1 MTANPAHIMTR
12 KILTAT
18 RLVVGLLF
26 IFSGVVK
33 ANDPAGLGYKM
44 QEFFEVWGWHGLDD
58 LALPLS
64 LAMIAFEIVAGAAVI
79 IGWRF
84 PLFAWMLL
92 SLIVFFTFLTGY
104 AVLSGK
110 VRECGCFG
118 DCIPLTAEQS
128 FAKDLVLLA
137 LILLLFVRRRDVTA
151 LMADRAA
158 ILALSAT
165 AVLSLAI
172 QAYVL
177 RHLPVV
183 DCLPYRKGNDILR
196 MMQMP
201 EGAVPDSFEIRFV
214 YLKAGAEVEFDADHF
229 PADFNDTAYTFVRRY
244 DKLVRKGNAVP
255 PISDFVIIAPSGED
269 TTRALLAQPGRK
281 LIVFSRELP
290 KEPAGWT
297 WADALRNILQTANAD
312 AIPIVWVSS
321 DADNL
326 VSALR
331 NVGLDGIPVMKGDV
345 VAIKT
350 AARVDPTLYLLDGS
364 TILGKWSQADFR
376 QLGERLREM
385 AKPVRR

>member
-1 MTANPAHIMTR
+1 MHTR
-12 KILTAT
+12 KILSAT
-18 RLVVGLLF
+18 RLIVGLLF

-64 LAMIAFEIVAGAAVI
+64 VAMIAFEIVAGAAVI

-92 SLIVFFTFLTGY
+92 ALIVFFTFLTGY

-137 LILLLFVRRRDVTA
+137 LILLLFVRRRDVSS
-151 LMADRAA
+151 LMADRPSL
-158 ILALSAT
+158 LALSAT
-165 AVLSLAI
+165 TALSLAL

-177 RHLPVV
+177 RHLPIV
-183 DCLPYRKGNDILR
+183 DCLPYRKGNDILK

-201 EGAVPDSFEIRFV
+201 EGALPDSFEIRFV
-214 YLKAGAEVEFDADHF
+214 YNKSGAEVEFDADHF
-229 PADFNDTAYTFVRRY
+229 PADFNDTAYSFVRRY

-255 PISDFVIIAPSGED
+255 PIRDFVIIAPSGAD
-269 TTRALLAQPGRK
+269 TTKALLELPGRK
-281 LIVFSRELP
+281 LFVFSRELP
-290 KEPAGWT
+290 RDPSVWSWKDG
-297 WADALRNILQTANAD
+297 LQHIMQAAKTD
-312 AIPIVWVSS
+312 AIPLVWVSS
-321 DADNL
+321 DAERIQ
-326 VSALR
+326 SGLR
-331 NVGLDGIPVMKGDV
+331 TIGLDDIPVMKGDG

-350 AARVDPTLYLLDGS
+350 AARVDPTIYLLEGS
-364 TILGKWSQADFR
+364 TVLGKWAHADF
-376 QLGERLREM
+376 QAVLEMLRGSGT
-385 AKPVRR
+385 PSRR

>member
-1 MTANPAHIMTR
+1 MNRI
-12 KILTAT
+12 ILTPT
-18 RLVVGLLF
+18 RIVVGLLF

-64 LAMIAFEIVAGAAVI
+64 LAMITFEIVAGAAVI

-92 SLIVFFTFLTGY
+92 ALIVFFTFLTGY

-128 FAKDLVLLA
+128 FAKDLVLLG
-137 LILLLFVRRRDVTA
+137 LILLLFARRRDVSA
-151 LMADRAA
+151 LMSDRQS
-158 ILALSAT
+158 ILALAAT
-165 AVLSLAI
+165 TVLSMAL
-172 QAYVL
+172 QAHVL
-177 RHLPVV
+177 RHLPIV

-214 YLKAGAEVEFDADHF
+214 YRKAGAEVEFDADHF
-229 PADFNDTAYTFVRRY
+229 PADFNDTGYTFVRRY
-244 DKLVRKGNAVP
+244 DKLIRKGNAVP
-255 PISDFVIIAPSGED
+255 PISDFVIIAPSGAD
-269 TTRALLAQPGRK
+269 TTQALLGQPGRK
-281 LIVFSRELP
+281 LILFSRALP
-290 KEPAGWT
+290 SDPSQWT
-297 WADALRNILQTANAD
+297 WTDAIRDVLKAAKADT
-312 AIPIVWVSS
+312 IPIVWVSS
-321 DADNL
+321 DAENL
-326 VSALR
+326 QSSLHDI
-331 NVGLDGIPVMKGDV
+331 GLHGIPVMKGDG

-364 TILGKWSQADFR
+364 TIQGKWAHSDFR
-376 QLGERLREM
+376 HAAEILPDTRPPSR
-385 AKPVRR
+385 P

>member
-1 MTANPAHIMTR
+1 MTL
-12 KILTAT
+12 KILKPT
-18 RLVVGLLF
+18 RIIVGLLF

-64 LAMIAFEIVAGAAVI
+64 LAMIAFEIVAGVAVI

-84 PLFAWMLL
+84 PLFAWLL
-92 SLIVFFTFLTGY
+92 LALIVFFTFLTGY

-118 DCIPLTAEQS
+118 DCIPLTADQS

-137 LILLLFVRRRDVTA
+137 LILLLFVRRRDVTS
-151 LMADRAA
+151 LMADRPSM
-158 ILALSAT
+158 LALTAT
-165 AVLSLAI
+165 TVLSLAL
-172 QAYVL
+172 QVYVL
-177 RHLPVV
+177 RHLPIV
-183 DCLPYRKGNDILR
+183 DCLPYKKGNDILR
-196 MMQMP
+196 LMQMP

-214 YLKAGAEVEFDADHF
+214 YQKAGVEVEFDADHF
-229 PADFNDTAYTFVRRY
+229 PSDFNDTAYTFVKRY

-269 TTRALLAQPGRK
+269 TTQALLAQPGLK

-290 KEPAGWT
+290 KEPSKWA
-297 WADALRNILQTANAD
+297 WADEMRDIMMTAKTD
-312 AIPIVWVSS
+312 SIAIAWVSS

-326 VSALR
+326 QSSLR
-331 NVGLDGIPVMKGDV
+331 KIGLDEIPVMKGDG

-350 AARVDPTLYLLDGS
+350 AARVDPTIYLLDGA
-364 TILGKWSQADFR
+364 TILGKWAHADFPHA
-376 QLGERLREM
+376 LKTLRE
-385 AKPVRR
+385 KSLPSRR

>member
-1 MTANPAHIMTR
+1 MHTR
-12 KILTAT
+12 KILSAT
-18 RLVVGLLF
+18 RLIVGLLF

-64 LAMIAFEIVAGAAVI
+64 VAMIAFEIVAGAAVI

-92 SLIVFFTFLTGY
+92 ALIVFFTFLTGY

-137 LILLLFVRRRDVTA
+137 LILLLFVRRRDVSS
-151 LMADRAA
+151 LMADRPSL
-158 ILALSAT
+158 LALSAT
-165 AVLSLAI
+165 TALSLAL

-177 RHLPVV
+177 RHLPIV
-183 DCLPYRKGNDILR
+183 DCLPYRKGNDILK

-201 EGAVPDSFEIRFV
+201 EGALPDSFEIRFV
-214 YLKAGAEVEFDADHF
+214 YNKAGAEVEFDADHF
-229 PADFNDTAYTFVRRY
+229 PADFNDTAYSFVRRY

-255 PISDFVIIAPSGED
+255 PIRDFVIIAPSGAD
-269 TTRALLAQPGRK
+269 TTKALLELPGRK
-281 LIVFSRELP
+281 LFVFSRELP
-290 KEPAGWT
+290 RDPSVWSWKGG
-297 WADALRNILQTANAD
+297 LQNIMQAAKTD
-312 AIPIVWVSS
+312 AIPLVWVSS
-321 DADNL
+321 DAERIQ
-326 VSALR
+326 SGLR
-331 NVGLDGIPVMKGDV
+331 TIGLDDIPVMKGDG

-350 AARVDPTLYLLDGS
+350 AARVDPTIYLLEGS
-364 TILGKWSQADFR
+364 TVLGKWAHADF
-376 QLGERLREM
+376 QAVLEMLRGSGT
-385 AKPVRR
+385 PSRR

>member
-1 MTANPAHIMTR
+1 M
-12 KILTAT
+12 
-18 RLVVGLLF
+18 GLLF

-44 QEFFEVWGWHGLDD
+44 QEFFEVWGWHGLDA

-64 LAMIAFEIVAGAAVI
+64 LAMIAFEIVAGVAVI

-92 SLIVFFTFLTGY
+92 ALIVFFTFLTGY

-137 LILLLFVRRRDVTA
+137 LILLLFVRRRYVTA
-151 LMADRAA
+151 LMSNRPS
-158 ILALSAT
+158 IMALTAT
-165 AVLSLAI
+165 TGLSLAL
-172 QAYVL
+172 QAHVL
-177 RHLPVV
+177 SHLPIV

-214 YLKAGAEVEFDADHF
+214 YQKAGAEVEFDADHF
-229 PADFNDTAYTFVRRY
+229 PTDFNDTAYTFLRRY

-269 TTRALLAQPGRK
+269 TTRALLASPGRK
-281 LIVFSRELP
+281 LLVFSRNLP
-290 KEPAGWT
+290 KDASQWT
-297 WADALRNILQTANAD
+297 WADVLQNILQ
-312 AIPIVWVSS
+312 
-321 DADNL
+321 
-326 VSALR
+326 
-331 NVGLDGIPVMKGDV
+331 
-345 VAIKT
+345 VAKT
-350 AARVDPTLYLLDGS
+350 DSLPL
-364 TILGKWSQADFR
+364 I
-376 QLGERLREM
+376 
-385 AKPVRR
+385 

>member
-1 MTANPAHIMTR
+1 MTP
-12 KILTAT
+12 KILTPT
-18 RLVVGLLF
+18 RLFVGLLF

-44 QEFFEVWGWHGLDD
+44 QEFFEVWGWHGLDG

-84 PLFAWMLL
+84 PLFAWLL
-92 SLIVFFTFLTGY
+92 LALIVFFTFLTGY

-137 LILLLFVRRRDVTA
+137 LILLLFVRRREVTA
-151 LMADRAA
+151 LMADRPS

-165 AVLSLAI
+165 TVLSLAL
-172 QAYVL
+172 QAHVL
-177 RHLPVV
+177 RHLPIV

-214 YLKAGAEVEFDADHF
+214 YRKAGTEVEFDADHF

-269 TTRALLAQPGRK
+269 TTRVLLAQPGPK

-290 KEPAGWT
+290 KDPSEWA
-297 WADALRNILQTANAD
+297 WADDLRNILSTVKSD
-312 AIPIVWVSS
+312 SIPIAWVSS
-321 DADNL
+321 DAENL
-326 VSALR
+326 QSSLR
-331 NVGLDGIPVMKGDV
+331 TIGLDEIPVMKGDG

-350 AARVDPTLYLLDGS
+350 AARVDPTIYLLDGS
-364 TILGKWSQADFR
+364 TVQGKWAHADFR
-376 QLGERLREM
+376 RALESLQEQSL
-385 AKPVRR
+385 PSRR

>member
-1 MTANPAHIMTR
+1 MHTR
-12 KILTAT
+12 KILSAT
-18 RLVVGLLF
+18 RLIVGLLF

-64 LAMIAFEIVAGAAVI
+64 VAMIAFEIVAGAAVI

-92 SLIVFFTFLTGY
+92 ALIVFFTFLTGY

-137 LILLLFVRRRDVTA
+137 LILLLFVRRRDVSS
-151 LMADRAA
+151 LMADRPSL
-158 ILALSAT
+158 LALSAT
-165 AVLSLAI
+165 TALSLAL

-177 RHLPVV
+177 RHLPIV
-183 DCLPYRKGNDILR
+183 DCLPYRKGNDILK

-201 EGAVPDSFEIRFV
+201 EGALPDSFEIRFV
-214 YLKAGAEVEFDADHF
+214 YKKSGAEVEFDADHF
-229 PADFNDTAYTFVRRY
+229 PADFNDTAYSFVRRY

-255 PISDFVIIAPSGED
+255 PIRDFVIIAPSGAD
-269 TTRALLAQPGRK
+269 TTKALLELPGRK
-281 LIVFSRELP
+281 LFVFSRELP
-290 KEPAGWT
+290 RDPSVWSWKGG
-297 WADALRNILQTANAD
+297 LQNIMQAAKTD
-312 AIPIVWVSS
+312 AIPLVWVSS
-321 DADNL
+321 DAERIQ
-326 VSALR
+326 SGLR
-331 NVGLDGIPVMKGDV
+331 TIGLDDIPVMKGDG

-350 AARVDPTLYLLDGS
+350 AARVDPTIYLLEGS
-364 TILGKWSQADFR
+364 TVLGKWAHADF
-376 QLGERLREM
+376 QAVLEMLRGSGT
-385 AKPVRR
+385 PSRR

>member
-1 MTANPAHIMTR
+1 MHTR
-12 KILTAT
+12 KILSAT
-18 RLVVGLLF
+18 RLIVGLLF

-64 LAMIAFEIVAGAAVI
+64 VAMIAFEIVAGAAVI

-92 SLIVFFTFLTGY
+92 ALIVFFTFLTGY

-137 LILLLFVRRRDVTA
+137 LILLLFVRRRDVSS
-151 LMADRAA
+151 LMADRPSL
-158 ILALSAT
+158 LALSAT
-165 AVLSLAI
+165 TALSLVL

-177 RHLPVV
+177 RHLPIV
-183 DCLPYRKGNDILR
+183 DCLPYRKGNDILK

-201 EGAVPDSFEIRFV
+201 EGALPDSFEIRFV
-214 YLKAGAEVEFDADHF
+214 YNKAGAEVEFDADHF
-229 PADFNDTAYTFVRRY
+229 PADFNDTAYSFVRRY

-255 PISDFVIIAPSGED
+255 PIRDFVIIAPSGAD
-269 TTRALLAQPGRK
+269 TTKALLELPGRK
-281 LIVFSRELP
+281 LFVFSRELP
-290 KEPAGWT
+290 RDPSVWSWKGG
-297 WADALRNILQTANAD
+297 LQHIMQAAKTD
-312 AIPIVWVSS
+312 AIPLVWVSS
-321 DADNL
+321 DAERIQ
-326 VSALR
+326 SGLR
-331 NVGLDGIPVMKGDV
+331 TLGLDDIPVMKGDG

-350 AARVDPTLYLLDGS
+350 AARVDPTIYLLEGS
-364 TILGKWSQADFR
+364 TVLGKWAHADF
-376 QLGERLREM
+376 QAVLEMLRGSGT
-385 AKPVRR
+385 PSRR